1 MVLHA
6 SRCTDIPLS
15 VDAAST
21 GYGYS
26 PFEDLGG
33 LDVQW
38 VYGYEPGKFGV
49 GRVYV
54 RGAPALLVGVSHA
67 DAVGNDDD
75 GYCCGDIHMAATQRV
90 GWPGQ

>member
-6 SRCTDIPLS
+6 SHCTDIPLS

-21 GYGYS
+21 EYGYS

-33 LDVQW
+33 LGVQW

-49 GRVYV
+49 GCAYV
-54 RGAPALLVGVSHA
+54 RDAPALLVGVSGVV
-67 DAVGNDDD
+67 DID
-75 GYCCGDIHMAATQRV
+75 GGCCCCCCDIHMTATQLV
-90 GWPGQ
+90 GWSGQ